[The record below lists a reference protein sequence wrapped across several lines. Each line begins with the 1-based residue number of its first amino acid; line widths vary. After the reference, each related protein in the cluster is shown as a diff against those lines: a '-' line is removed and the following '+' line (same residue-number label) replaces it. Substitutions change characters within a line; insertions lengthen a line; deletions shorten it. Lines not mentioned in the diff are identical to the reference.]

1 MSLRL
6 AEIYLP
12 ADYEG
17 DLPLDEDH
25 PALGRWELTTTDDDR
40 LVRVLLETGD
50 TESFLDELENTIGA
64 KTNYRIVLTA
74 VEATVPRP
82 EDEEDEEE
90 EEDEK
95 KSGSAEQEAQE
106 ADNEADSSA
115 SRISREELYQDV
127 NESVRV
133 TSTYYILV
141 ILSTIVAAGGMIRDN
156 VAVVIGAMV
165 IAPLIG
171 PSISIS
177 LATTLG
183 DTDLLR
189 RSAQVAVGGL
199 LLSLGLSVLVGL
211 VMPFDPTV
219 GEIAT
224 RTEVAHGDVVL
235 GLAAG
240 VAGAIS
246 FTRGVSAALIGVMV
260 AVALLPPTVATG
272 LLAGAGEWGLSIR
285 AALLLLT
292 NVSAVNLAGVLT
304 FILQGIRPNRWYEAE
319 QARAATRKAITG
331 WVLALVL
338 LVIAIA
344 VASGWP
350 IEVL

>member
-64 KTNYRIVLTA
+64 KTNYRITLTA

-82 EDEEDEEE
+82 EDDEE

-95 KSGSAEQEAQE
+95 ESGAADQEAE
-106 ADNEADSSA
+106 KADEGTDSSA
-115 SRISREELYQDV
+115 SRISREELYQDA

-141 ILSTIVAAGGMIRDN
+141 ILSTIVAAGGMIQDN

-171 PSISIS
+171 PSISLS

-189 RSAQVAVGGL
+189 RSAEVAIGGL

-211 VMPFDPTV
+211 VIPFDPTV
-219 GEIAT
+219 GEITT

-292 NVSAVNLAGVLT
+292 NVAAVNLAGVLT

-319 QARAATRKAITG
+319 QARAASRKAIAG

-338 LVIAIA
+338 LAVAIAI
-344 VASGWP
+344 ASGWP
-350 IEVL
+350 VEVL

>member
-82 EDEEDEEE
+82 EDEEDEE
-90 EEDEK
+90 DEK
-95 KSGSAEQEAQE
+95 KRGAADQEAEE
-106 ADNEADSSA
+106 ADDEADSSA

-319 QARAATRKAITG
+319 QARAATRKAIAG

>member
-25 PALGRWELTTTDDDR
+25 PALGRWELTTADDDR

-82 EDEEDEEE
+82 EDEEDEE
-90 EEDEK
+90 DEK
-95 KSGSAEQEAQE
+95 KRGAADQEAEE
-106 ADNEADSSA
+106 ADDEADSSA

-319 QARAATRKAITG
+319 QARAATRKAIAG

>member
-12 ADYEG
+12 ADYG
-17 DLPLDEDH
+17 GGLPLDEDH
-25 PALGRWELTTTDDDR
+25 PALGQWELTTTEDDR

-50 TESFLDELENTIGA
+50 TESFLDELENTIGT

-82 EDEEDEEE
+82 EDDEEA
-90 EEDEK
+90 EDEK
-95 KSGSAEQEAQE
+95 ETGAADQEAEE
-106 ADNEADSSA
+106 ADDEADSST

-189 RSAQVAVGGL
+189 RSARVAVGGL
-199 LLSLGLSVLVGL
+199 LLSLGLSVLAGL
-211 VMPFDPTV
+211 VIPFDPTV

-224 RTEVAHGDVVL
+224 RTEVALGDVVL

-272 LLAGAGEWGLSIR
+272 LLAGAGEWSLSIR

-319 QARAATRKAITG
+319 QARAATRKAIAG

-350 IEVL
+350 VEVL

>member
-82 EDEEDEEE
+82 EDEEDEE
-90 EEDEK
+90 DEK
-95 KSGSAEQEAQE
+95 KRGAADQEAEE
-106 ADNEADSSA
+106 ADDEADSSA

-319 QARAATRKAITG
+319 QARAATRKAIAG

-350 IEVL
+350 VEVL

>member
-1 MSLRL
+1 
-6 AEIYLP
+6 
-12 ADYEG
+12 
-17 DLPLDEDH
+17 
-25 PALGRWELTTTDDDR
+25 
-40 LVRVLLETGD
+40 
-50 TESFLDELENTIGA
+50 
-64 KTNYRIVLTA
+64 
-74 VEATVPRP
+74 
-82 EDEEDEEE
+82 
-90 EEDEK
+90 
-95 KSGSAEQEAQE
+95 
-106 ADNEADSSA
+106 
-115 SRISREELYQDV
+115 
-127 NESVRV
+127 
-133 TSTYYILV
+133 
-141 ILSTIVAAGGMIRDN
+141 
-156 VAVVIGAMV
+156 V

-189 RSAQVAVGGL
+189 RSARVAVGGL
-199 LLSLGLSVLVGL
+199 LLSLGLSVVVGL
-211 VMPFDPTV
+211 VLPFDPTV

-292 NVSAVNLAGVLT
+292 NVAAVNLAGVLT

-319 QARAATRKAITG
+319 QARAATRKAIAG
-331 WVLALVL
+331 WALALVL

-350 IEVL
+350 IQVL

>member
-17 DLPLDEDH
+17 DLPLDETH
-25 PALGRWELTTTDDDR
+25 PALGRWELTTTGNDR
-40 LVRVLLETGD
+40 LIRVLLETGD
-50 TESFLDELENTIGA
+50 TESFLDELENTIGT

-82 EDEEDEEE
+82 EDEEEENAE
-90 EEDEK
+90 ETEAA
-95 KSGSAEQEAQE
+95 GQEAEE
-106 ADNEADSSA
+106 ASGEADSST
-115 SRISREELYQDV
+115 SRINREELYQDV

-189 RSAQVAVGGL
+189 RSARVAVGGL
-199 LLSLGLSVLVGL
+199 LLSLGLSVVVGL
-211 VMPFDPTV
+211 VLPFDPTV

-292 NVSAVNLAGVLT
+292 NVAAVNLAGVLT

-319 QARAATRKAITG
+319 QARAATRKAIAG
-331 WVLALVL
+331 WALALVL

-350 IEVL
+350 IQVL

>member
-25 PALGRWELTTTDDDR
+25 PALGRWELTTADDDR

-82 EDEEDEEE
+82 EDEEDEE
-90 EEDEK
+90 DEK
-95 KSGSAEQEAQE
+95 KRGAADQEAEE
-106 ADNEADSSA
+106 ADDEADSSA

-141 ILSTIVAAGGMIRDN
+141 VLSTIVAAGGMIRDN

-319 QARAATRKAITG
+319 QARAATRKAIAG